1 MQEMSFEF
9 ELDEESRKTLD
20 EFFAKIMQ
28 EMKEKL
34 EKCMRELIRI
44 FDICKDS
51 WTIDQHV
58 NLGIEAGK
66 DKRSTWRYK
75 QNGIPYA
82 AGLSM
87 HPE

>member
-9 ELDEESRKTLD
+9 ELDEESKKKLN
-20 EFFAKIMQ
+20 EFFSKIMQ
-28 EMKEKL
+28 EMKEEL

-44 FDICKDS
+44 FDSYKDS

-58 NLGIEAGK
+58 NLEIDAGK
-66 DKRSTWRYK
+66 DKVSTWRYK

-82 AGLSM
+82 AELTM

>member
-9 ELDEESRKTLD
+9 ELDEESKKKLN
-20 EFFAKIMQ
+20 EFFSKIMQ
-28 EMKEKL
+28 EMKEEL

-44 FDICKDS
+44 FDSYKDS

-58 NLGIEAGK
+58 KLEIDAGK
-66 DKRSTWRYK
+66 DKVSTWRYK
-75 QNGIPYA
+75 QNWIPYA
-82 AGLSM
+82 AELSM

>member
-9 ELDEESRKTLD
+9 ELDEESKKKLN
-20 EFFAKIMQ
+20 EFFSKIMQ
-28 EMKEKL
+28 EMKEEL

-44 FDICKDS
+44 FDSYKDS

-58 NLGIEAGK
+58 NLGIDAGK
-66 DKRSTWRYK
+66 DKVSTWRYK
-75 QNGIPYA
+75 QNGIPHA
-82 AGLSM
+82 AELSM